1 VQAGCKPFH
10 FNSDMV
16 HRSVVSLVLTHQAIA
31 ADYNESQALTYAYLS
46 TAAYCSYPH
55 VKSNDLLEQW
65 ACGPACDAVP
75 GFSDTFT
82 INGPSDQDAFAFGGK
97 LNGECTL
104 VFRGTS
110 NGAGWSQD
118 LKSLKLVD
126 LSASLVS
133 PKPVKCSY
141 EGKSCQVGVGFMDN
155 YNILAPHIVG
165 NLTRIGCDVSE
176 PLVVVGHSL
185 GAAEAAIG
193 MYDLKNQGYAIAR
206 SYTFGQPR
214 VGDLSFVKAFEAAL
228 STTDLF
234 RVTHASDP
242 VVQTPFTSKG
252 FSHMS
257 QEVFY
262 AGDVS
267 NSYKICD
274 GSGED
279 KSCANSR
286 SGNFFIAGLACADTK
301 HPSKCDHLTYM
312 HATKTILMDGSSCA
326 GQDMI
331 V

>member
-1 VQAGCKPFH
+1 
-10 FNSDMV
+10 MV
-16 HRSVVSLVLTHQAIA
+16 HRSVVSLVLAHQAIA
-31 ADYNESQALTYAYLS
+31 GAYDESQALTYAYLS

-55 VKSNDLLEQW
+55 VSNDLLEQW

-75 GFSDTFT
+75 GFTDAFT
-82 INGPSDQDAFAFGGK
+82 INGPADKDAFAFGGK

-110 NGAGWSQD
+110 DLSGWSQD

-126 LSASLVS
+126 LSMN
-133 PKPVKCSY
+133 CSY
-141 EGKSCQVGVGFMDN
+141 KGKSCQVGAGFLAN
-155 YNILAPHIVG
+155 YNTLAPHIVG
-165 NLTRIGCDVSE
+165 NLTRIGCDTSE
-176 PLVVVGHSL
+176 PIVVVGHSL
-185 GAAEAAIG
+185 GAAEAAIC
-193 MYDLKNQGYAIAR
+193 MYDLKNQGYNIAR

-214 VGDLSFVKAFEAAL
+214 VGDLAFVNAFEAEF

-242 VVQTPFTSKG
+242 VVQVPFTAQG
-252 FSHMS
+252 FSHLS

-267 NSYKICD
+267 KSYKVCD

-279 KSCANSR
+279 RSCANSR
-286 SGNFFIAGLACADTK
+286 SGDLFIAGLACADTK
-301 HPSKCDHLTYM
+301 NPSKCDHLTYM
-312 HATKTILMDGSSCA
+312 HGSKTILMDGLSCA
-326 GQDMI
+326 GQAMI